1 MELFMPLLETIS
13 EHMKQA
19 MKSRDKLRLETLR
32 MIRAGLLE
40 KQVEKRPTGGMTNE
54 DEINVLIS
62 ASKKRKEAI
71 DIYKQN
77 GREDLADQEEKEL
90 QIIQEYLPKQ
100 LTPLEV
106 EQFIKTV
113 INNEGAT
120 SQKDFGKIMSIVM
133 KELKGK
139 AEGKTIQENVK
150 KLLGDT
156 EK

>member
-1 MELFMPLLETIS
+1 MPLLETIS